1 MHGIVT
7 NFKFLNS
14 NALDSDCFYEIT
26 TNDDT
31 CYYLRSI
38 SNRNN
43 KTITMGDEVQIN
55 SENYITNQMDC
66 NKCSELPVIVPSHPI
81 SGPFK
86 INVKTVNYQGF
97 ILDCLDQDFGVY
109 NLDNEIILFA
119 SGCIK
124 FEAITNSNTK
134 TTFYNLHLV
143 QMEDMSW
150 ILKLFGRYLR
160 NSTHILVYCPS
171 FSSYSKEGKKEVY
184 ENITLSTKSNFSS
197 LIYSHFWLKN
207 FKIEKGLKLEFPDF
221 KSLDDLASI
230 LIPDNNNSSNNSNF
244 EGHCQSC
251 AFTDNFSDF
260 HDLILTKKIIQA
272 NDMKSYFHST
282 KSELL
287 NSTIYSNQVLSRVTW
302 LHDEILFGTIH
313 RKNSILF
320 ELRSG
325 EKSIS
330 IYCNDLMFNPPQN
343 IEIFIFNP
351 LQILEI
357 VPKLKC
363 ANSWTSK
370 AYLWISPNTKVWS
383 SSGYFGSSLS
393 LSLSSNEKFKFSD
406 FVQCKI
412 TRKYLI
418 LKEFEG
424 KQFETAVIHVES
436 SKGPRCFHLN
446 PTEKFYAIL
455 PENTKI
461 ENESSNV
468 VDEIF
473 SITFFINENY
483 FKDYSNSVP
492 VISSSS
498 IIPTVT
504 CNLQINPNDDK
515 NNKGGAIQVRL
526 NDLPYL
532 SYLKGVQFFSL
543 KLRFYAPS
551 SLSLKLICSKCQ
563 KLIVAGKCL
572 THTNSVNFIPL
583 LTVSAV
589 FDTSDSEGNHCNVL
603 IDRFSVFESILNLNS
618 SVKTHLIQILKP
630 SGQVK
635 LESEHFS
642 FVNYIKPIEK
652 IENIVAQLL
661 PRISKLCLCT
671 FPVNMAKS
679 VLKPVSLEI
688 CETKSEL
695 LNLLNYFNLNKK

>member
-1 MHGIVT
+1 MHGILT

-14 NALDSDCFYEIT
+14 NTLDSDYFYEIT
-26 TNDDT
+26 TKDDT
-31 CYYLRSI
+31 CYYLRSN
-38 SNRNN
+38 SNGNN
-43 KTITMGDEVQIN
+43 KIITMKYGDEVQIK
-55 SENYITNQMDC
+55 SENYINTQMDTSNY
-66 NKCSELPVIVPSHPI
+66 NKHTELPAIIPSHPVL
-81 SGPFK
+81 GPFS
-86 INVKTVNYQGF
+86 NNFKTVNYQGF

-119 SGCIK
+119 SGCIE
-124 FEAITNSNTK
+124 FEAIRNSNTK

-150 ILKLFGRYLR
+150 ILKLFGRYLK
-160 NSTHILVYCPS
+160 NSTHILVFCPS
-171 FSSYSKEGKKEVY
+171 FSSYSKDGNEVY
-184 ENITLSTKSNFSS
+184 ENIVSTKSNFSS
-197 LIYSHFWLKN
+197 LIYSYFWLKN
-207 FKIEKGLKLEFPDF
+207 LKIEKGLKLKFPGF

-230 LIPDNNNSSNNSNF
+230 LIQNNNSSNNSNF
-244 EGHCQSC
+244 ERHCQSC
-251 AFTDNFSDF
+251 AFTDNFIDLN
-260 HDLILTKKIIQA
+260 DLILTKKIIFA
-272 NDMKSYFHST
+272 NEIKSYFHST
-282 KSELL
+282 KSKLL
-287 NSTIYSNQVLSRVTW
+287 NSTIYSNQVLSKVTW
-302 LHDEILFGTIH
+302 LNNEILFGTIH

-320 ELRSG
+320 DLKSG
-325 EKSIS
+325 ENSIS
-330 IYCNDLMFNPPQN
+330 IYCNDLTFNPPQN

-363 ANSWTSK
+363 ANSWTTK

-383 SSGYFGSSLS
+383 FSGYFWS
-393 LSLSSNEKFKFSD
+393 SLSSNNENENFPD
-406 FVQCKI
+406 FIKCKI
-412 TRKYLI
+412 TRKYFI

-436 SKGPRCFHLN
+436 SQGPRCFHLN

-455 PENTKI
+455 PENEKN
-461 ENESSNV
+461 ENESNNLI
-468 VDEIF
+468 DEIF

-483 FKDYSNSVP
+483 FKDYSNSIP

-498 IIPTVT
+498 IIPTVI
-504 CNLQINPNDDK
+504 CNLQINPNDK
-515 NNKGGAIQVRL
+515 NNKGAIQVRL

-543 KLRFYAPS
+543 KLRFYSPS

-563 KLIVAGKCL
+563 KLIIAGNCL
-572 THTNSVNFIPL
+572 THSNSENFIPL

-589 FDTSDSEGNHCNVL
+589 FDTADSEGNHCNVL

-618 SVKTHLIQILKP
+618 VVKTHLIQILKT
-630 SGQVK
+630 SGHVK

-642 FVNYIKPIEK
+642 FINYIKPIEK

-661 PRISKLCLCT
+661 PRISKVCLCT

-679 VLKPVSLEI
+679 VLRPVNLEI
-688 CETKSEL
+688 CETKSEI
-695 LNLLNYFNLNKK
+695 LNLLNYFNLNKE